1 MYAKE
6 RRITLAKDGW
16 IVVAG
21 KRSWITIG
29 YFNLNDDG
37 SVYGWI
43 APIKDGFS
51 ATSSTAWN
59 NSSKRDWFGDGGND
73 KMTKKDL
80 RTLAMQKYLNSFSNK

>member
-21 KRSWITIG
+21 KRSWITI
-29 YFNLNDDG
+29 